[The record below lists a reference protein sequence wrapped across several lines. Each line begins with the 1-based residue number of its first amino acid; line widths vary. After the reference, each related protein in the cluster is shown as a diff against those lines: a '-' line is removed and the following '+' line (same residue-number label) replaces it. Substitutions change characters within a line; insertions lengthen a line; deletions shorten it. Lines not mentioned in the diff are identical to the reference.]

1 MGMVPRWP
9 CLKVNKMNI
18 LATYAN
24 SYVGAFD
31 VALSARSEHT
41 SARSEQMAGKTRET
55 AGNRGF
61 RKLFTFG
68 NRTEVARAA

>member
-24 SYVGAFD
+24 SYVSAFD
-31 VALSARSEHT
+31 VALSARSEQT
-41 SARSEQMAGKTRET
+41 AGKTRET